1 MHVSKLTPPW
11 EFKEALCAQVGT
23 EVFFIEDKDEIIK
36 RTKQSDYEFA
46 KKVCNSCVHIQECA
60 DWAIKKER
68 HGLWGGLTPQE
79 RKKIRGKL
87 KITIE
92 ENIPFAS

>member
-1 MHVSKLTPPW
+1 MSDLVPPW
-11 EFKEALCAQVGT
+11 EFKEALCAQVGM
-23 EVFFIEDKDEIIK
+23 EVFFIEDRDEILD
-36 RTKQSDYEFA
+36 RSKQSDYEYA
-46 KKVCNSCVHIQECA
+46 RKVCNSCIHIKQCA
-60 DWAIKKER
+60 AWAIKKER

-79 RKKIRGKL
+79 RKVIRKKL